1 MGWRRRRFGH
11 GFMAVDGKL
20 TEHPGSTWTRTTNA
34 WTAIESACP
43 RPGARRKAQETT
55 GGAVAVAVTASDERG
70 SLTRNTVPAL
80 DVVSILTEP
89 P

>member
-1 MGWRRRRFGH
+1 MGWRHGRFGH
-11 GFMAVDGKL
+11 DFMAVDSKL
-20 TEHPGSTWTRTTNA
+20 TKHSGSTGTRTTNA

-43 RPGARRKAQETT
+43 RPGAGQKAQETT

-70 SLTRNTVPAL
+70 SLTRNTVPAS

-89 P
+89 A